1 LARRL
6 GAKEE
11 WIAAA
16 RPEEPEEGATTEGS
30 EDGMEQG
37 WTLALR
43 YAELVTESGHSV
55 SDDDYEKLAAHW
67 NEGELVEITMVIG
80 LFSYFNRFNDALR
93 VEITR

>member
-6 GAKEE
+6 GATEE
-11 WIAAA
+11 WIAAV
-16 RPEEPEEGATTEGS
+16 RPEEPEDDVTAEGS
-30 EDGMEQG
+30 EDGMELG

-43 YAELVTESGHSV
+43 YAEVVTDSGHLV
-55 SDDDYEKLAAHW
+55 SDSDYEKLADHW
-67 NEGELVEITMVIG
+67 SECEMVEITMVIG

>member
-6 GAKEE
+6 GAKEQWLVAVRRE
-11 WIAAA
+11 T
-16 RPEEPEEGATTEGS
+16 PETDAVGPGS
-30 EDGMEQG
+30 EDGLEGG
-37 WTLALR
+37 WKAALR

-55 SDDDYEKLAAHW
+55 SDADYAELAKYWDD
-67 NEGELVEITMVIG
+67 GELIELTLVVG